1 MRLTFILSFW
11 ENKAKSSKR
20 SIWEN
25 KIEPLERSISVSGKN
40 MKQNLWK
47 EMGFPLTAFEICDV
61 RYKWTFSLL
70 SIHLRFL
77 ILFYHQTNDKYC
89 YGREVRTMMDEDIKE
104 VNLSERIMELIEEL
118 SKTPE
123 YHDRKIIHLR

>member
-25 KIEPLERSISVSGKN
+25 KIEPLERSISVSGK
-40 MKQNLWK
+40 
-47 EMGFPLTAFEICDV
+47 MGFPLTAFEICDV